1 MKKRIIASI
10 LITVVFAIA
19 ILSSVFFA
27 VVNIKEVDR
36 TKEILS
42 LYNKLITYDLQK
54 GNDDFSEYKINNQE
68 IRVSIIDKE
77 GQVLYDS
84 LGEIIDNHVNRE
96 EVVEA
101 FDKGVSSLVRFS
113 DTVGKDLVYYATRID
128 DNTVIRTSAQ
138 MSDTKLI
145 TSKSSK
151 YFLLIIIGVV
161 VISIVLCEKLVKIIV
176 QPVRELEEVTKKI
189 ANGDL
194 NKRAVIYYNDE
205 IGSLAKTFNEMA
217 DMLEIKISDSLDK
230 QNKLEAILES
240 MESGV
245 IAITAAGKVMLINPY
260 AKSLFGIGENI
271 IGKNISNYIIDH
283 DFLSFIRD
291 VMDIDAKEIKLF
303 HPFEREIK
311 VKKAPIIGQRGS
323 EIGIVISIQDITD
336 IKRLEN
342 MRSQFVANVSHE
354 LKTPLTS
361 IKGFSE
367 TLRIVD
373 DENTKNKFLDI
384 IDKETDRLTLLIDDI
399 LILSNI
405 ENMNKLSNEKFNPNE
420 VVEDVI
426 NMIKKEAAKKNI
438 SIEVEKK
445 FNGLL
450 VGDKDKFY
458 QVVLNLTTNS
468 IKYSNENGNVKIFTN
483 KSKDKFVLMVKDD
496 GIGIPKEDLPRIFER
511 FYIVDK
517 SRTSKSTGLGLAI
530 VKHIVKLFNGEI
542 FVESEVGKGSKFT
555 VISKNVYCE

>member
-27 VVNIKEVDR
+27 LVNIKEVDR

-194 NKRAVIYYNDE
+194 NKRAVIYYKDE

-260 AKSLFGIGENI
+260 AKSLFGIGEDI

-555 VISKNVYCE
+555 VVSKNVYCE

>member
-176 QPVRELEEVTKKI
+176 QPVRELEEVTQKI

-260 AKSLFGIGENI
+260 AKSLFGIGEDI

-496 GIGIPKEDLPRIFER
+496 GIGIPKEDLPRVFER

>member
-176 QPVRELEEVTKKI
+176 QPVRELEEVTQKI

-260 AKSLFGIGENI
+260 AKSLFGIGEDI

-511 FYIVDK
+511 FYTVDK

>member
-27 VVNIKEVDR
+27 LVNIKEVDR

-260 AKSLFGIGENI
+260 AKSLFGIGEDI

-373 DENTKNKFLDI
+373 DENTKNKFLGI

>member
-27 VVNIKEVDR
+27 LVNIKEVDR

-260 AKSLFGIGENI
+260 AKSLFGICEDI

-555 VISKNVYCE
+555 VVSKNIYYE

>member
-1 MKKRIIASI
+1 MKKRIIVSI
-10 LITVVFAIA
+10 LITIVLAIA
-19 ILSSVFFA
+19 ILSSVFVA

-36 TKEILS
+36 TKELLS
-42 LYNKLITYDLQK
+42 LYNKLITYDIQK
-54 GNDDFSEYKINNQE
+54 GNDDFSSYKINGQD

-84 LGEIIDNHVNRE
+84 LGNVEDNHGNRE
-96 EVVEA
+96 EIAEA
-101 FDKGVSSLVRFS
+101 FNKGESSIVRFS
-113 DTVGKDLVYYATRID
+113 DTVGNDLVYYATRVNNDI
-128 DNTVIRTSAQ
+128 VIRTSAQ
-138 MSDTKLI
+138 VSDTKLI
-145 TSKSSK
+145 TRRSCK
-151 YFLLIIIGVV
+151 YFILVIVGVV
-161 VISIVLCEKLVKIIV
+161 AISIALCEKLLKIIV

-189 ANGDL
+189 ASGDL
-194 NKRAVIYYNDE
+194 NKRPVIYYNDE
-205 IGSLAKTFNEMA
+205 IGSLARTFNEMA

-245 IAITAAGKVMLINPY
+245 VAITATGKVMLINPY
-260 AKSLFGIGENI
+260 AKSLFGINEDI

-283 DFLSFIRD
+283 DLLSFIRD
-291 VMDIDAKEIKLF
+291 IMDIDAKEIKLF
-303 HPFEREIK
+303 HPVEREIK

-384 IDKETDRLTLLIDDI
+384 IDKETDRLTLLIEDI

-420 VVEDVI
+420 VVDDVI
-426 NMIKKEAAKKNI
+426 NMVKKEATKKNI
-438 SIEVEKK
+438 SIEAEKK

-450 VGDKDKFY
+450 VGDKNKFY
-458 QVVLNLTTNS
+458 QVVLNLVTNG

-483 KSKDKFVLMVKDD
+483 KSKNKFVLMVKDD

-511 FYIVDK
+511 FYTVDK

-555 VISKNVYCE
+555 VVSKNVYCE

>member
-194 NKRAVIYYNDE
+194 YKRAVIYYNDE

-260 AKSLFGIGENI
+260 AKSLFGIGEDI

>member
-101 FDKGVSSLVRFS
+101 FYKGVSSLVRFS

-176 QPVRELEEVTKKI
+176 QPVRELEEVTQKI

-260 AKSLFGIGENI
+260 AKSLFGIGEDI

>member
-54 GNDDFSEYKINNQE
+54 GNYDFCEYKINNQE

-176 QPVRELEEVTKKI
+176 QPVRELEEVTQKI

-260 AKSLFGIGENI
+260 AKSLFGIGEDI

-291 VMDIDAKEIKLF
+291 VIDIDAKEIKLF

>member
-27 VVNIKEVDR
+27 LVNIKEVDR

-260 AKSLFGIGENI
+260 AKSLFGIGEDI

-555 VISKNVYCE
+555 VISKNVYGE

>member
-176 QPVRELEEVTKKI
+176 QPVRELEEVTQKI

-260 AKSLFGIGENI
+260 AKSLFGIGEDI

>member
-1 MKKRIIASI
+1 MVLA
-10 LITVVFAIA
+10 IT
-19 ILSSVFFA
+19 ILSSVFLA
-27 VVNIKEVDR
+27 MVNIKEVDK
-36 TKEILS
+36 TKELLS
-42 LYNKLITYDLQK
+42 LYNKLITYDIQEGK
-54 GNDDFSEYKINNQE
+54 DNFRSYKINGQD

-84 LGEIIDNHVNRE
+84 LGNLEDNHGNRE
-96 EVVEA
+96 EIVEA
-101 FDKGVSSLVRFS
+101 FNKGESSIIRFS
-113 DTVGKDLVYYATRID
+113 DTVGKDLVYYATKVD
-128 DNTVIRTSAQ
+128 DDIVIRTSAQ
-138 MSDTKLI
+138 VSDTNVF
-145 TSKSSK
+145 TGRSCK
-151 YFLLIIIGVV
+151 YFILMIVGVI
-161 VISIVLCEKLVKIIV
+161 VISIALFEKMLKIIV

-189 ANGDL
+189 ASGDL

-205 IGSLAKTFNEMA
+205 IGSLAGTFNEMA

-245 IAITAAGKVMLINPY
+245 VAITATGKVMLINPY
-260 AKSLFGIGENI
+260 AKSLFGINEDI

-283 DFLSFIRD
+283 ELLSFIRD
-291 VMDIDAKEIKLF
+291 ITNIDAKEIKLF
-303 HPFEREIK
+303 HPVEREIK

-384 IDKETDRLTLLIDDI
+384 IDKETDRLTLLIEDI

-420 VVEDVI
+420 VVDDVI
-426 NMIKKEAAKKNI
+426 NMVKKEATKKNI
-438 SIEVEKK
+438 SIEAEKK

-450 VGDKDKFY
+450 VGDKNKFY
-458 QVVLNLTTNS
+458 QVVLNLVTNG
-468 IKYSNENGNVKIFTN
+468 IKYSNENGNIKIFTN
-483 KSKDKFVLMVKDD
+483 KSKGKFVLMVKDD

-511 FYIVDK
+511 FYTVDK

-555 VISKNVYCE
+555 VVSRNVYCE

>member
-27 VVNIKEVDR
+27 LVNIKEVDR

-260 AKSLFGIGENI
+260 AKSLFGIGEDI

-311 VKKAPIIGQRGS
+311 VKKAPIIGQRGN

>member
-145 TSKSSK
+145 TSKISK

-176 QPVRELEEVTKKI
+176 QPVRELEEVTQKI

-260 AKSLFGIGENI
+260 AKSLFGIGEDI

-354 LKTPLTS
+354 IKTPLTS

-445 FNGLL
+445 FNGLI

>member
-176 QPVRELEEVTKKI
+176 QPVRELEEVTQKI

-260 AKSLFGIGENI
+260 AKSLFGIGEDI

-311 VKKAPIIGQRGS
+311 VKKAPSIGQRGS

>member
-1 MKKRIIASI
+1 
-10 LITVVFAIA
+10 
-19 ILSSVFFA
+19 
-27 VVNIKEVDR
+27 
-36 TKEILS
+36 
-42 LYNKLITYDLQK
+42 
-54 GNDDFSEYKINNQE
+54 
-68 IRVSIIDKE
+68 
-77 GQVLYDS
+77 
-84 LGEIIDNHVNRE
+84 
-96 EVVEA
+96 
-101 FDKGVSSLVRFS
+101 
-113 DTVGKDLVYYATRID
+113 
-128 DNTVIRTSAQ
+128 
-138 MSDTKLI
+138 
-145 TSKSSK
+145 
-151 YFLLIIIGVV
+151 
-161 VISIVLCEKLVKIIV
+161 
-176 QPVRELEEVTKKI
+176 
-189 ANGDL
+189 
-194 NKRAVIYYNDE
+194 
-205 IGSLAKTFNEMA
+205 
-217 DMLEIKISDSLDK
+217 
-230 QNKLEAILES
+230 
-240 MESGV
+240 
-245 IAITAAGKVMLINPY
+245 
-260 AKSLFGIGENI
+260 
-271 IGKNISNYIIDH
+271 
-283 DFLSFIRD
+283 
-291 VMDIDAKEIKLF
+291 
-303 HPFEREIK
+303 
-311 VKKAPIIGQRGS
+311 
-323 EIGIVISIQDITD
+323 
-336 IKRLEN
+336 

>member
-54 GNDDFSEYKINNQE
+54 GDDDFSEYKINNQE

-128 DNTVIRTSAQ
+128 ENTVIRTSAQ

-260 AKSLFGIGENI
+260 AKSLFGIGEDI

-496 GIGIPKEDLPRIFER
+496 GIGIPKEDLPRIFEG
-511 FYIVDK
+511 FYIVVK

>member
-1 MKKRIIASI
+1 MVLA
-10 LITVVFAIA
+10 IT
-19 ILSSVFFA
+19 ILSSVFLA
-27 VVNIKEVDR
+27 MVNIKEVDK
-36 TKEILS
+36 TKELLS
-42 LYNKLITYDLQK
+42 LYNKLITYDIQEGK
-54 GNDDFSEYKINNQE
+54 DNFRSYKINGQD

-84 LGEIIDNHVNRE
+84 LGNLEDNHGNRE
-96 EVVEA
+96 EIVEA
-101 FDKGVSSLVRFS
+101 FNKGESSIIRFS
-113 DTVGKDLVYYATRID
+113 DTVGKDLVYYATKVD
-128 DNTVIRTSAQ
+128 DDIVIRTSAQ
-138 MSDTKLI
+138 VSDTNVF
-145 TSKSSK
+145 TSRSCK
-151 YFLLIIIGVV
+151 YFILMIVGVI
-161 VISIVLCEKLVKIIV
+161 VISIALFEKMLKIIV

-189 ANGDL
+189 ASGDL

-205 IGSLAKTFNEMA
+205 IGSLAGTFNEMA

-245 IAITAAGKVMLINPY
+245 VAITATGKVMLINPY
-260 AKSLFGIGENI
+260 AKSLFGINEDI

-283 DFLSFIRD
+283 DLLSFIRD
-291 VMDIDAKEIKLF
+291 ITNIDAKEIKLF
-303 HPFEREIK
+303 HPVEREIK

-384 IDKETDRLTLLIDDI
+384 IDKETDRLTLLIEDI

-420 VVEDVI
+420 VVDDVI
-426 NMIKKEAAKKNI
+426 NMVKKEATKKNI
-438 SIEVEKK
+438 SIEAEKK

-450 VGDKDKFY
+450 VGDKNKFY
-458 QVVLNLTTNS
+458 QVVLNLVTNG
-468 IKYSNENGNVKIFTN
+468 IKYSNENGNIKIFTN
-483 KSKDKFVLMVKDD
+483 KSKNKFVLMVKDD

-511 FYIVDK
+511 FYTVDK

-555 VISKNVYCE
+555 VVSRNVYCE

>member
-27 VVNIKEVDR
+27 LVNIKEVDR

-260 AKSLFGIGENI
+260 AKSLFGIGEDI

-483 KSKDKFVLMVKDD
+483 KSKNKFVLMVKDD

-555 VISKNVYCE
+555 VVSRNVYCE

>member
-68 IRVSIIDKE
+68 IRVSIIDKD

-176 QPVRELEEVTKKI
+176 QPVRELEEVTQKI

-260 AKSLFGIGENI
+260 AKSLFGIGEDI

>member
-27 VVNIKEVDR
+27 LVNIKEVDR

-245 IAITAAGKVMLINPY
+245 IAITAVGKVMLINPY
-260 AKSLFGIGENI
+260 AKSLFGIGEDI

>member
-27 VVNIKEVDR
+27 LVNIKEVDR

-128 DNTVIRTSAQ
+128 DDTVIRTSAQ

-245 IAITAAGKVMLINPY
+245 IAITASGKVMLINPY
-260 AKSLFGIGENI
+260 AKSLFGIGEDI

>member
-128 DNTVIRTSAQ
+128 DNTVIRTPAQ

-151 YFLLIIIGVV
+151 YFLFIIIGVV

-260 AKSLFGIGENI
+260 AKSLFGIGEDI

>member
-84 LGEIIDNHVNRE
+84 IGEIIDNHVNRE

-176 QPVRELEEVTKKI
+176 QPVRELEEVTQKI

-260 AKSLFGIGENI
+260 AKSLFGIGEDI

>member
-36 TKEILS
+36 TKEILT

-176 QPVRELEEVTKKI
+176 QPVRELEEVTQKI

-260 AKSLFGIGENI
+260 AKSLFGIGEDI

>member
-27 VVNIKEVDR
+27 LVNIKEVDR

-54 GNDDFSEYKINNQE
+54 ENDDFSEYKINNQE

-176 QPVRELEEVTKKI
+176 QPVRELEEVTQKI

-260 AKSLFGIGENI
+260 AKSLFGIGEDI

>member
-176 QPVRELEEVTKKI
+176 QPVRELEEVTQKI

-260 AKSLFGIGENI
+260 AKSLFGIGEDI

-291 VMDIDAKEIKLF
+291 VMDIVAKEIKLF

>member
-27 VVNIKEVDR
+27 LVNIKEVDR

-54 GNDDFSEYKINNQE
+54 GNNDFSQYKINNQE

-176 QPVRELEEVTKKI
+176 QPVRELEEVTQKI

-260 AKSLFGIGENI
+260 AKSLFGIGEDI

>member
-27 VVNIKEVDR
+27 LVNIKEVDR

-260 AKSLFGIGENI
+260 AKSLFGIGEDI

-342 MRSQFVANVSHE
+342 MRSQFVANVSHG

-511 FYIVDK
+511 FYTVDK

-555 VISKNVYCE
+555 VVSKNVYCE

>member
-27 VVNIKEVDR
+27 LVNIKEVDR

-260 AKSLFGIGENI
+260 AKSLFGIGEDI

-542 FVESEVGKGSKFT
+542 LVESEVGKGSKFT

>member
-10 LITVVFAIA
+10 LITVIFAIA

-176 QPVRELEEVTKKI
+176 QPVRELEEVTQKI

-260 AKSLFGIGENI
+260 AKSLFGIGEDI

>member
-1 MKKRIIASI
+1 
-10 LITVVFAIA
+10 
-19 ILSSVFFA
+19 
-27 VVNIKEVDR
+27 
-36 TKEILS
+36 
-42 LYNKLITYDLQK
+42 
-54 GNDDFSEYKINNQE
+54 
-68 IRVSIIDKE
+68 
-77 GQVLYDS
+77 
-84 LGEIIDNHVNRE
+84 
-96 EVVEA
+96 
-101 FDKGVSSLVRFS
+101 
-113 DTVGKDLVYYATRID
+113 
-128 DNTVIRTSAQ
+128 
-138 MSDTKLI
+138 
-145 TSKSSK
+145 
-151 YFLLIIIGVV
+151 
-161 VISIVLCEKLVKIIV
+161 
-176 QPVRELEEVTKKI
+176 
-189 ANGDL
+189 
-194 NKRAVIYYNDE
+194 
-205 IGSLAKTFNEMA
+205 
-217 DMLEIKISDSLDK
+217 
-230 QNKLEAILES
+230 
-240 MESGV
+240 
-245 IAITAAGKVMLINPY
+245 
-260 AKSLFGIGENI
+260 
-271 IGKNISNYIIDH
+271 
-283 DFLSFIRD
+283 
-291 VMDIDAKEIKLF
+291 
-303 HPFEREIK
+303 
-311 VKKAPIIGQRGS
+311 
-323 EIGIVISIQDITD
+323 
-336 IKRLEN
+336 

-483 KSKDKFVLMVKDD
+483 KSNDKFVLMVKDD

>member
-1 MKKRIIASI
+1 MVLA
-10 LITVVFAIA
+10 IT
-19 ILSSVFFA
+19 ILSSVFLA
-27 VVNIKEVDR
+27 MVNIKEVDK
-36 TKEILS
+36 TKELLS
-42 LYNKLITYDLQK
+42 LYNKLITYDIQEGK
-54 GNDDFSEYKINNQE
+54 DNFRSYKINGQD

-84 LGEIIDNHVNRE
+84 LGNLEDNHGNRE
-96 EVVEA
+96 EIVEA
-101 FDKGVSSLVRFS
+101 FNKGESSIIRFS
-113 DTVGKDLVYYATRID
+113 DTVGKDLVYYATKVD
-128 DNTVIRTSAQ
+128 DDIVIRTSVQ
-138 MSDTKLI
+138 VSDTNVF
-145 TSKSSK
+145 TGRSCK
-151 YFLLIIIGVV
+151 YFILMIVGVI
-161 VISIVLCEKLVKIIV
+161 VISIALFEKMLKIIV
-176 QPVRELEEVTKKI
+176 QPVRELEEVTKRV
-189 ANGDL
+189 ASGDL

-205 IGSLAKTFNEMA
+205 IGSLARTFNEMA
-217 DMLEIKISDSLDK
+217 DMLEIKINDSLDK

-245 IAITAAGKVMLINPY
+245 VAITASGKVMLINQY
-260 AKSLFGIGENI
+260 AKNLFGINEDI

-283 DFLSFIRD
+283 ELLSFIRD
-291 VMDIDAKEIKLF
+291 ITNIDAKEIKLF
-303 HPFEREIK
+303 HPVEREIK

-384 IDKETDRLTLLIDDI
+384 IDKETDRLTLLIEDI

-420 VVEDVI
+420 VVDDVI
-426 NMIKKEAAKKNI
+426 NMVKKEATKKNI
-438 SIEVEKK
+438 SIEAEKK

-450 VGDKDKFY
+450 VGDKNKFY
-458 QVVLNLTTNS
+458 QVVLNLVTNG
-468 IKYSNENGNVKIFTN
+468 IKYSNENGNIKIFTN
-483 KSKDKFVLMVKDD
+483 KSKGKFVLMVKDD

-511 FYIVDK
+511 FYTVDK

-555 VISKNVYCE
+555 VVSRNVYCE

>member
-1 MKKRIIASI
+1 
-10 LITVVFAIA
+10 
-19 ILSSVFFA
+19 
-27 VVNIKEVDR
+27 
-36 TKEILS
+36 
-42 LYNKLITYDLQK
+42 
-54 GNDDFSEYKINNQE
+54 
-68 IRVSIIDKE
+68 
-77 GQVLYDS
+77 
-84 LGEIIDNHVNRE
+84 
-96 EVVEA
+96 
-101 FDKGVSSLVRFS
+101 
-113 DTVGKDLVYYATRID
+113 
-128 DNTVIRTSAQ
+128 
-138 MSDTKLI
+138 
-145 TSKSSK
+145 
-151 YFLLIIIGVV
+151 
-161 VISIVLCEKLVKIIV
+161 
-176 QPVRELEEVTKKI
+176 
-189 ANGDL
+189 
-194 NKRAVIYYNDE
+194 
-205 IGSLAKTFNEMA
+205 
-217 DMLEIKISDSLDK
+217 
-230 QNKLEAILES
+230 
-240 MESGV
+240 
-245 IAITAAGKVMLINPY
+245 
-260 AKSLFGIGENI
+260 
-271 IGKNISNYIIDH
+271 
-283 DFLSFIRD
+283 
-291 VMDIDAKEIKLF
+291 
-303 HPFEREIK
+303 
-311 VKKAPIIGQRGS
+311 
-323 EIGIVISIQDITD
+323 
-336 IKRLEN
+336 

-468 IKYSNENGNVKIFTN
+468 IKYSNENGNIKIFTN
-483 KSKDKFVLMVKDD
+483 KSKGKFVLMVKDD

-555 VISKNVYCE
+555 VVSKNVYCE

>member
-27 VVNIKEVDR
+27 LVNIKEVDR

-260 AKSLFGIGENI
+260 AKSLFGIGEDI

-555 VISKNVYCE
+555 VVSKNVYCE

>member
-260 AKSLFGIGENI
+260 AKSLFGIGEDI

-555 VISKNVYCE
+555 VVSKNVYCE

>member
-176 QPVRELEEVTKKI
+176 QPVRELEEVTQKI

-260 AKSLFGIGENI
+260 AKSLFGIGEDI

-384 IDKETDRLTLLIDDI
+384 IDKETDRLTLLIEDI

>member
-54 GNDDFSEYKINNQE
+54 ENDDFSEYKINNQE

-176 QPVRELEEVTKKI
+176 QPVRELEEVTQKI

-260 AKSLFGIGENI
+260 AKSLFGIGEDI

>member
-176 QPVRELEEVTKKI
+176 QPVRELEEVTQKI

-260 AKSLFGIGENI
+260 AKSLFGIGEDI

-342 MRSQFVANVSHE
+342 MRSQFVTNVSHE